1 MSINNISPTIWGP
14 HGWKFLH
21 YVTFSYPENPTNED
35 KENYKFFFNSV
46 GTILPCFTCREN
58 YKNHLK
64 KFPLDNNTL
73 KTQFNLVSWL
83 INVHNEVNK
92 IHGEK
97 IFSYNEVLNIYF
109 PKKVDYSRYY
119 PLILFVIIVLIWI
132 IYKKNS
138 KTSDYDSFI
147 SKINLI

>member
-1 MSINNISPTIWGP
+1 MSINNISPRIWGP

-46 GTILPCFTCREN
+46 GSILPCFTCREN

-64 KFPLDNNTL
+64 KFPLDDNTL

-83 INVHNEVNK
+83 INIHNEVNK

-97 IFSYNEVLNIYF
+97 ILSYNEVLNIYF

-132 IYKKNS
+132 IYKKS
-138 KTSDYDSFI
+138 TKSDYDIFV